1 MYLSPPQLQIPS
13 WAAQQIVQWSS
24 CSSWAPF
31 CRRCASPSRHSL
43 LSANHSS
50 RDRRC
55 CQSLGCA
62 EESLREL
69 PEGALAAQK
78 FLSAPFHTYLFGFL
92 LFFVVWFFLFVFEVL
107 SGRRLAIYFVSRKNW
122 SGCEKSSKRYGGR
135 WARQG
140 LEKGGA
146 NFVGKQL
153 WWNPGQAAL
162 SVWRKGNPVPAKQ
175 AVLAELLLANVQVL
189 RRKEVPG
196 KQLN

>member
-13 WAAQQIVQWSS
+13 WAAQQIVQWSA

-62 EESLREL
+62 EESLREHWL
-69 PEGALAAQK
+69 HRSSSQPLFILI
-78 FLSAPFHTYLFGFL
+78 FLVFCCFL
-92 LFFVVWFFLFVFEVL
+92 LCGFFCLFVFEVL

-135 WARQG
+135 WAQQG